1 MLAGNPFLVQ
11 ELGAS
16 SSGGKGRDQITFD
29 RIKQVLADSKSPI
42 TTEDRANMNAASKI
56 MDGFLGVVTDPEF
69 KGVSNFNEI
78 KLQTRQQAEASLV
91 QLANTSP
98 AVKEAYTSI
107 FTGIMNAYVP
117 EKNVVLSKGNG

>member
-1 MLAGNPFLVQ
+1 
-11 ELGAS
+11 
-16 SSGGKGRDQITFD
+16 
-29 RIKQVLADSKSPI
+29 
-42 TTEDRANMNAASKI
+42 MNAASKI